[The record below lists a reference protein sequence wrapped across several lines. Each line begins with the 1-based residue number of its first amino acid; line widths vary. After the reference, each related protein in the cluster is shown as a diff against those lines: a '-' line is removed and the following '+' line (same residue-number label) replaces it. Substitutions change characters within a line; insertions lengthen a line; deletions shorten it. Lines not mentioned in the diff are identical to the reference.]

1 MNKILNITAVLAA
14 ALSVSACKTTVQKPV
29 KVDYQ
34 MEYTVGDVTFDMVK
48 IPAGHYTMGLSAD
61 NRRKITNGIPHEV
74 ALGGFVISSKP
85 VSQALWTAV
94 MGSNPSS
101 VQNPDAPADMVSW
114 NDAVKF
120 LGKLNKATGKIFILP
135 TEAQWEYA
143 QKIQNGKD
151 FTSVAIK

>member
-34 MEYTVGDVTFDMVK
+34 MEYTVGGVTFDMVK

-74 ALGGFVISSKP
+74 ALGGFVHQL
-85 VSQALWTAV
+85 QAGLT
-94 MGSNPSS
+94 GSVDGGYGQQTRVPCRTRTLR
-101 VQNPDAPADMVSW
+101 PIWCPGTM
-114 NDAVKF
+114 
-120 LGKLNKATGKIFILP
+120 P
-135 TEAQWEYA
+135 
-143 QKIQNGKD
+143 
-151 FTSVAIK
+151 